1 LTWLVVALTGGG
13 FVVWSA
19 LRVMGILDPL
29 DRALLPGQI
38 APRSGFGQILEAL
51 SLIVHP
57 GVVFVVVLGVAG
69 WSAARRLRR
78 QATALV
84 GSVVVGWGWY

>member
-1 LTWLVVALTGGG
+1 MTTRGRTLTWLVVALTGGG

-38 APRSGFGQILEAL
+38 APR
-51 SLIVHP
+51 
-57 GVVFVVVLGVAG
+57 
-69 WSAARRLRR
+69 
-78 QATALV
+78 
-84 GSVVVGWGWY
+84 